1 MRLAVNQL
9 HLLNLLLFLLAP
21 IKSVTSFIFNT
32 RLISETGLWAG
43 NDDSYLNMIL
53 YKAFS
58 SLFCLLWLS

>member
-32 RLISETGLWAG
+32 RLISETGYGLEMMT
-43 NDDSYLNMIL
+43 LI
-53 YKAFS
+53 
-58 SLFCLLWLS
+58 